1 VSVLRSPR
9 WRRRLAWTV
18 GPLAVVGLAVGLG
31 IKSSNTASDE
41 TQKAGAG
48 EARQA
53 YVYREPKRVQL
64 TKRERARAL
73 ATAANFVTHAVAR
86 RNVDDAYDLTHPTLR
101 GGISRAEWHT
111 GNIPVVPFPVQQARW
126 KLEYSYEDDI
136 GLQVLLFP
144 TAGSGLRP
152 EVFNMELA
160 VKGIGAQRRF
170 LVTSWAPTGVATQRP
185 SGASAVGAGGTR
197 DLTASLGGNSRL
209 DQRWLLVPLVLF
221 AVVPLLVI
229 GYFVRGWLHGRKVA
243 SEYAASSPA
252 RELPTFRR

>member
-31 IKSSNTASDE
+31 IKSSNTASE
-41 TQKAGAG
+41 ATKAGAG

-53 YVYREPKRVQL
+53 FVYREPKKIQL
-64 TKRERARAL
+64 TKRERAHVL

-86 RNVDDAYDLTHPTLR
+86 HNVDDAYDLTHPTLR

-126 KLEYSYEDDI
+126 KLEYSYEDGI

-160 VKGIGAQRRF
+160 ADETGAERKF
-170 LVTSWAPTGVATQRP
+170 LVTSWSPTGVATQTP
-185 SGASAVGAGGTR
+185 SGASGVGAGGTR
-197 DLTASLGGNSRL
+197 DLTASLGGDSRL

-221 AVVPLLVI
+221 AVVPLLLI
-229 GYFVRGWLHGRKVA
+229 GYFVRGWLHGRRVA
-243 SEYAASSPA
+243 SEYAASSQA
-252 RELPTFRR
+252 RGLPTFRR